1 MEQFPSF
8 DEALQR
14 LSDEAARLTRFE
26 LHALSG
32 ASRADAARFAAAWGQ
47 IPVEHRRYIAREF
60 VESAEHNFE
69 MDFYALFRVM
79 LDDQDEAV
87 RLDAIEGL
95 WECDDATLVQPL
107 VHLLRHDPA
116 AAVRAGA
123 AIALS
128 RFALQAELGEL
139 DERRA
144 QMVVNALLDTIHRA
158 DEDADVRRRAIEA
171 LAYVEIDSVRDII
184 DAAYNDGDE
193 RMRASA
199 VFAMGRT
206 CDPFW
211 ASTVLSELN
220 ASEPEMRFEAARA
233 AGELKLRKAVPTLI
247 KLLEDPDRE
256 VQEAAIWALGQVG
269 GRQAKRA
276 LEKCLQSSDELVS
289 EYAEEALR
297 ELALGDVPLLLFSYE
312 SKEEMEDTLDDDA
325 WDEELDEDDLAEL
338 RDEDGEDEEW
348 AADLEDDEDDDWSLN

>member
-1 MEQFPSF
+1 VEQFPSF

-14 LSDEAARLTRFE
+14 LSDAAARLTRFE

-47 IPVEHRRYIAREF
+47 IAVEHRRYIAHEF

-69 MDFYALFRVM
+69 MDFFALFRVM

-116 AAVRAGA
+116 ATVRAEA
-123 AIALS
+123 AVALS

-139 DERRA
+139 DERLA

-171 LAYVEIDSVRDII
+171 VAYVETESVRDII

-193 RMRASA
+193 RMRVSA

-220 ASEPEMRFEAARA
+220 AAEPEMRFEAARA
-233 AGELKLRKAVPTLI
+233 AGELKLRKAAPTLI
-247 KLLEDPDRE
+247 KLLEDPDKE
-256 VQEAAIWALGQVG
+256 VREAAIWALGQVG
-269 GRQAKRA
+269 GRQARRA
-276 LEKCLQSSDELVS
+276 LEECVQSGDELVS

-312 SKEEMEDTLDDDA
+312 EKEEMEDTLDDDA
-325 WDEELDEDDLAEL
+325 WDQDMEEDD
-338 RDEDGEDEEW
+338 
-348 AADLEDDEDDDWSLN
+348 DLDDLQDEDDEDDDWSSD